1 MDKNSVRELSSI
13 AHNWLAASGI
23 KVNNTYA
30 KDAITTH
37 PDYPALTALTDFLES
52 GGMAYDAVQADAS
65 YIHEF
70 NYPLLAHIKQPGN
83 EYLHLINDATVWDKE
98 KSITENWSGIALY
111 ASKGAKWH
119 NEENDAA
126 VKAQQKN
133 KYIAA
138 VLY

>member
-1 MDKNSVRELSSI
+1 MKENNKNIPKELFATTHIWLSS
-13 AHNWLAASGI
+13 AGI
-23 KVNNTYA
+23 KVNSNYA

-83 EYLHLINDATVWDKE
+83 EYLHVINNASEWDK
-98 KSITENWSGIALY
+98 
-111 ASKGAKWH
+111 
-119 NEENDAA
+119 
-126 VKAQQKN
+126 
-133 KYIAA
+133 
-138 VLY
+138 